1 MLCKCAD
8 ALFLRKE
15 LIIMAKFD
23 IKKLTALTAAAA
35 VMSSLT
41 GCGQNTTWA
50 ADIDGS
56 QIPAGVFIYYLQGAY
71 YDAQEKLSEETAAST
86 PEGTEGTA
94 ETAAPDLF
102 STSIEGMDAKAWI
115 YNEATKQMQEYAAVE
130 AGFDRYGLS
139 LTDEEKAS
147 AESYCKQMWDY
158 GGEYFTELGISESS
172 YKSIYLNNNKR
183 TKLFEALYSE
193 GGEQGVSMAELQTY
207 LEDNYALV
215 NYIKMELRDGEGN
228 LLKSEGKAERM
239 AMAESYIERYK
250 NGEDFDVLRV
260 EYENYYNDL
269 VAEAQAA
276 AAEAAENEANTEGD
290 GEGLTID
297 VDSLPA
303 EAPGDENEED
313 IAEAD
318 DGADE
323 TADEAEAETAEE
335 GIDGEAADTEAADN
349 EAVPADAAVEIDA
362 QETAPAADGEAA
374 QAVTETS
381 GEESSEGTA
390 DGTASESDTGGD
402 ETVESAKNVI
412 AKNESTPCQDV
423 VDAVFG
429 EMAAGDI
436 KIVETQDGEFY
447 YVVLK
452 MDIMEKDGEY
462 LELSKNSLLFEMKD
476 EDYDALIDT
485 WVSAQNISKNQA
497 AYDRY
502 DPKKMF
508 AE

>member
-1 MLCKCAD
+1 
-8 ALFLRKE
+8 
-15 LIIMAKFD
+15 MAKFD

-71 YDAQEKLSEETAAST
+71 YDAQEKLSEETAANA
-86 PEGTEGTA
+86 PEGTEEAA

-102 STSIEGMDAKAWI
+102 SSTIEGIDAKAWI

-139 LTDEEKAS
+139 LTAEEKAS
-147 AESYCKQMWDY
+147 ADSYCQQMWDY
-158 GGEYFTELGISESS
+158 GGEYFTGLGISEGS
-172 YKSIYLNNNKR
+172 YKSIYLNNTKR

-193 GGEQGVSMAELQTY
+193 GGEHGVPMSELQTY

-239 AMAESYIERYK
+239 AMAEDYVERFK

-260 EYENYYNDL
+260 EYENYYNGL

-276 AAEAAENEANTEGD
+276 AAENAANTED
-290 GEGLTID
+290 TANDEESLTID

-313 IAEAD
+313 ISAEEDAEVTVTETVAD
-318 DGADE
+318 ADE
-323 TADEAEAETAEE
+323 EVGNGD
-335 GIDGEAADTEAADN
+335 GDVQGEASD
-349 EAVPADAAVEIDA
+349 DAAEGET
-362 QETAPAADGEAA
+362 QETAPDVTGDAVQAETEAAGEVTDEGPADEAAEGSDSAADE
-374 QAVTETS
+374 V
-381 GEESSEGTA
+381 
-390 DGTASESDTGGD
+390 
-402 ETVESAKNVI
+402 VESAKNVI

-429 EMAAGDI
+429 EMAAGDV

-462 LELSKNSLLFEMKD
+462 LELSKSSLLFEMKD
-476 EDYDALIDT
+476 EDYDALIET
-485 WVSAQNISKNQA
+485 WVGSQNISKNQA